1 MSSCC
6 ILPESQAL
14 NKNFLLRLSH
24 SYIIL
29 IKIILDLQDDQLKTK
44 QTFHLHLLH
53 MMNQDFP
60 YRVALSE
67 NGIRC

>member
-14 NKNFLLRLSH
+14 NKNFLLLLSH

-29 IKIILDLQDDQLKTK
+29 IKIILELQDDQLKTK
-44 QTFHLHLLH
+44 QTFHLTPTSYDE
-53 MMNQDFP
+53 NPSYDRIFP
-60 YRVALSE
+60 IE
-67 NGIRC
+67 